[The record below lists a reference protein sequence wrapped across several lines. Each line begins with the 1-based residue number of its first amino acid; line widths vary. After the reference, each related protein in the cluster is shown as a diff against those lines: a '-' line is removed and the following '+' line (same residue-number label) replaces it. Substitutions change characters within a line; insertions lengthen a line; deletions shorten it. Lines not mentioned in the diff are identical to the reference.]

1 MSIKWDELDG
11 ALNDAIKNAATKTD
25 ATLSGEI
32 TKLTRMT
39 DAEVKA
45 LFPTPADV
53 QKLADLLKIVK
64 GAQARND
71 KVQHL
76 TDSIESLGGTVVT
89 LLEKFV

>member
-1 MSIKWDELDG
+1 MPIKWDELDE
-11 ALNDAIKNAATKTD
+11 ALGDAIKNAAAKTD
-25 ATLSGEI
+25 STLSGEI

-39 DAEVKA
+39 DADVKA

-64 GAQARND
+64 GAQTRND

-76 TDSIESLGGTVVT
+76 TDSIESLGGTVIT